1 MPRLVDTLLGSL
13 IAGLAVFFILPD
25 WQGRRMH
32 EVAARTLATCNLYLR
47 QIMAQYQSGHGGQR
61 DDLAYRTARR
71 NAHNADAA
79 LSTALSNLF
88 QEPGF
93 LQGRS
98 DSGLR
103 FLLLSHTLLNYLSGL
118 GAHRE
123 ALQNAPGDA
132 STEQATALVSKV
144 LDELATS
151 LATSQPVPPANAEE
165 IAVLAALSAATTDS
179 AHRVVQSQLALI
191 GNLLPPLRVQAGRLV
206 AVDSVG

>member
-1 MPRLVDTLLGSL
+1 VDTVLGSL
-13 IAGLAVFFILPD
+13 IAGLAVFLVLPD

-32 EVAARTLATCNLYLR
+32 EVAARTLATCRLYLR
-47 QIMAQYQSGHGGQR
+47 EIMAQYKDGHGGQR
-61 DDLAYRTARR
+61 DVLAYRTARR

-118 GAHRE
+118 GAHRQT
-123 ALQNAPGDA
+123 LFDAPNDA
-132 STEQATALVSKV
+132 STEQAAALVGQV
-144 LDELATS
+144 LDALATS
-151 LATSQPVPPANAEE
+151 LARSQPVLPADAKELS
-165 IAVLAALSAATTDS
+165 VLEALCSTPTDA

-191 GNLLPPLRVQAGRLV
+191 GQLLPPLRVQAERLL
-206 AVDSVG
+206 AQDSAG